1 MVTEEIE
8 ISDPIEEI
16 IICLAKEEALE
27 KNSEQEM
34 DVTDL
39 QTEMIDVL
47 EESIEIKINQD
58 LDKEVKEQE
67 LTEIKRVEEEY
78 LDLQEKYL
86 NKTQQITRQ
95 HNKKVEL

>member
-1 MVTEEIE
+1 
-8 ISDPIEEI
+8 
-16 IICLAKEEALE
+16 
-27 KNSEQEM
+27 
-34 DVTDL
+34 
-39 QTEMIDVL
+39 MIDVL

-58 LDKEVKEQE
+58 LDKEVKEEE
-67 LTEIKRVEEEY
+67 LTEIKRLEEEY

>member
-1 MVTEEIE
+1 
-8 ISDPIEEI
+8 
-16 IICLAKEEALE
+16 
-27 KNSEQEM
+27 
-34 DVTDL
+34 
-39 QTEMIDVL
+39 MIDVL

-58 LDKEVKEQE
+58 LDKEVKEEE